1 MATLTGFTTAY
12 TGGPAYY
19 TGSGTSGLVP
29 DIFPVA
35 IAGRPYML
43 DVKSGRFGRAFENR
57 TRDASDDSNI
67 PGEKTLNASG
77 LWRRGQTSWHKGAG
91 QQYADVADGLDT
103 RFYDS
108 RHVDIWTKGQLKL
121 LPTVKTTSAHTGS
134 NTDNIYLAVADSKL
148 FWSVNQ
154 SIKYTSDPYATTPT
168 VSTVASTPASK
179 IRSMASDG
187 TSVYASFPGTTSS
200 YGIRKVDAAT
210 GTASTYTYGS
220 EFGKIAYAK
229 GRIVVGGAGAD
240 SAKLWFDPSSA
251 NPTASY
257 THSNSA
263 WTWVGF
269 AGGQN
274 AIYCAGYAGKTSLI
288 YKVTIKADAT
298 LDTPV
303 VAAELPSGEIVSTI
317 YGYLGYIL
325 IGSNYGVR
333 FATADSNSNLVLG
346 PLLKSGTTNPI
357 YQLDAEGRYVW
368 GTWTNID
375 AEHTGL
381 GRLDLAEFTGANEPA
396 YASDLMYNGQGT
408 VTSVATFNAKR
419 VFAVDG
425 VGVLAEDSST
435 LCSSG
440 WVETGTWRWGISE
453 PKIAVFADFI
463 SQPLNGS
470 VTMSV
475 NYDGGGYEALPA
487 YDRSSATSQT
497 WDAPDTPFAET
508 KVKLTLTRSSTSASS
523 GPVLTRWQ
531 LRAFAAPPA
540 SELFSV
546 PVLLHQKINRF
557 NREYYLNVTEELA
570 FLRDLKRDT
579 RVVSYQEGEE
589 IFKVVVE
596 NIEWIPVDIGNKSWE
611 YHGTAVVTM
620 RSLTA

>member
-57 TRDASDDSNI
+57 VRDSQDGGNI
-67 PGEKTLNASG
+67 PGESTLNASG

-121 LPTVKTTSAHTGS
+121 LPTVKTASAHTGS

-154 SIKYTSDPYATTPT
+154 SIKYTSDPYATSPS

-179 IRSMASDG
+179 IRAMASDG

-200 YGIRKVDAAT
+200 YGIRKVDGTT

-220 EFGKIAYAK
+220 EFGPIAYAK

-251 NPTASY
+251 NPAASY

-333 FATADSNSNLVLG
+333 FATADTNSNLVLG
-346 PLLKSGTTNPI
+346 PLLKSGTTNPV

-375 AEHTGL
+375 SEHTGL

-487 YDRSSATSQT
+487 YDRSSGTSQT

-596 NIEWIPVDIGNKSWE
+596 NIEWIPVDIGNRSWE

>member
-121 LPTVKTTSAHTGS
+121 LPATKTASEHTGS

-154 SIKYTSDPYATTPT
+154 SIKYTSDPYATSPT
-168 VSTVASTPASK
+168 VSTVSSTPASK
-179 IRSMASDG
+179 IRAMASDG

-200 YGIRKVDAAT
+200 YGIRKVDGTT

-220 EFGKIAYAK
+220 EFGPIAYAK

-251 NPTASY
+251 NPAASY

-288 YKVTIKADAT
+288 YKVTIKSDGT

-375 AEHTGL
+375 SEHTGL

-419 VFAVDG
+419 VFAVSG

-470 VTMSV
+470 VTMAV
-475 NYDGGGYEALPA
+475 NYDGGGYESLPA
-487 YDRSSATSQT
+487 YDRSSGTSQT

-508 KVKLTLTRSSTSASS
+508 KVKLTLTRDASDVSS

-546 PVLLHQKINRF
+546 PILLHQKINRF
-557 NREYYLNVTEELA
+557 NREYYLNVTDELA